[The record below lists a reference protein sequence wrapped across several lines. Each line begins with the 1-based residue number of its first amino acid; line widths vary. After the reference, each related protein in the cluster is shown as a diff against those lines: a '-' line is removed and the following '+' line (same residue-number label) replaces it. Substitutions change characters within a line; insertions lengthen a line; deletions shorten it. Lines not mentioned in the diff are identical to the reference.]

1 MSKFNQLLN
10 ENTIVDFGL
19 LWRLTKRYRS
29 HLLMAVGFFAT
40 FFAYNYFNQPVIYAL
55 NIPLKAVS
63 QEPLGPSNPAQILS
77 GGDSVGLSINEL
89 KISLENY
96 SYMKMLAES
105 VIGDPT
111 FPEMNFGSIKTN
123 NSYYGKEITLK
134 CRNDRKCI
142 VETLISQ
149 MRELY
154 ILEPGITENRFIL
167 NVKAVN
173 KKTVQTLTGHLT
185 KTIEAN
191 RIQVRKYQIIKEME
205 SVKSLIDE
213 SRSLIQ
219 KIDGYTTLEEQ
230 EKIQNGIS
238 ELKDRIKLL
247 QQSSSQELSNVSALE
262 SKLNEN
268 KKSTTSNLGLGS
280 IEVESLKKNQARL
293 AEIRQNIVILSN
305 IPESRKTT
313 ADKLVI
319 EQLQAERVALQ
330 GQLPADKK
338 RKDIELKDTFA
349 ASQRTKTSDYEFD
362 YQVSKT
368 KMAKINIDLEQAKQ
382 ELSKLLEKKIEN
394 ENKVV
399 GLKSDMEF
407 LKNLEA
413 KQMSLKLISATMTS
427 DVFFEDSNPF
437 ATEYRQSSYLK
448 IILFSF
454 SITMFLHIVSIIIR
468 FLYDDKIYSE
478 DDLKSKFGN
487 LDFIG
492 EVPKFG

>member
-29 HLLMAVGFFAT
+29 HLLLALGFFAT
-40 FFAYNYFNQPVIYAL
+40 FFTYNYFNQPVIYAL

-63 QEPLGPSNPAQILS
+63 QEPLGPTNPTQMML
-77 GGDSVGLSINEL
+77 GGEGNGLSLNEL

-96 SYMKMLAES
+96 SYLKLLAES
-105 VIGDPT
+105 IMSDPS
-111 FPEMNFGSIKTN
+111 FFEMNFGSIKMN
-123 NSYYGKEITLK
+123 NNFYGKEISLK
-134 CRNDRKCI
+134 CRKDKKCI
-142 VETLISQ
+142 TETLINNLK
-149 MRELY
+149 ELY
-154 ILEPGITENRFIL
+154 VLEPGITDNRFVL

-173 KKTVQTLTGHLT
+173 KKTVQTLTAHLT
-185 KTIEAN
+185 KTIEIN
-191 RIQVRKYQIIKEME
+191 RIQVRKYQIIKEID
-205 SVKSLIDE
+205 SVKSLIEE

-238 ELKDRIKLL
+238 ELKDRIRML
-247 QQSSSQELSNVSALE
+247 QQSSSQELSNVSSLE

-268 KKSTTSNLGLGS
+268 KKTTISNLGLGS
-280 IEVESLKKNQARL
+280 IEVEALKKNQARL
-293 AEIRQNIVILSN
+293 AEIRQNIIILSN
-305 IPESRKTT
+305 IPVEKRT
-313 ADKLVI
+313 AADNLII
-319 EQLQAERVALQ
+319 EQLMAEKTSLQ
-330 GQLPADKK
+330 KQLPADKK
-338 RKDIELKDTFA
+338 RKDIELKDSFA
-349 ASQRTKTSDYEFD
+349 ANQRTKTSDFEFD

-368 KMAKINIDLEQAKQ
+368 KMAKINADLEQAKQ
-382 ELSKLLEKKIEN
+382 ELGKLLEKKIEN

-448 IILFSF
+448 IIIFSF
-454 SITMFLHIVSIIIR
+454 SITLFLHILSIIIR
-468 FLYDDKIYSE
+468 FLYDDKIYGE
-478 DDLKSKFGN
+478 DDLKSKFAN